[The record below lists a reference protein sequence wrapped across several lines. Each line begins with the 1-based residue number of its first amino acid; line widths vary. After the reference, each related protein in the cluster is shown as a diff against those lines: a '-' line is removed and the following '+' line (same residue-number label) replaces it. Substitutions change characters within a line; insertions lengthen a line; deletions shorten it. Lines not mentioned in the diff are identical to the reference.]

1 MNDATRQKIM
11 DAAGKLFAEKGYS
24 ETTTLAIAAESG
36 VNETTIFRNFG
47 SKKNLYME
55 IFCANT
61 PGAEDIL
68 LSGLT
73 NGADLKEDLSLMF
86 REYVSTCVQHIPN
99 YRLSVQQVDELRDQA
114 FYAQSSG
121 RFENMKTQMVSYLN
135 MLKSFGRII
144 ETDCTALSEYLFS
157 LFMIKAP
164 EFAGAGAEANSRA
177 QEALVQECTEYFYEF
192 LRNDRNSLHE
202 ERVP

>member
-1 MNDATRQKIM
+1 MSETGKKQIDSTRQKIM
-11 DAAGKLFAEKGYS
+11 DAAGRLFAEKGYT
-24 ETTTLAIAAESG
+24 ETTTLAISRESG

-47 SKKNLYME
+47 NKKNLYME

-73 NGADLKEDLSLMF
+73 NGADLKKDLSLLF
-86 REYVSTCVQHIPN
+86 REYINTCVLHIPN
-99 YRLSVQQVDELRDQA
+99 YRLSVQQVDELRGLT
-114 FYAQSSG
+114 FYQESAN
-121 RFENMKTQMVSYLN
+121 RFDNMTAQMVSYLN

-144 ETDCTALSEYLFS
+144 DTDCEALSELLFS

-164 EFAGAGAEANSRA
+164 EFASSDAENDPVL
-177 QEALVQECTEYFYEF
+177 EHFVDECTEYFYE
-192 LRNDRNSLHE
+192 LLA
-202 ERVP
+202 VK

>member
-1 MNDATRQKIM
+1 MSEKEKIQTNDTTRQKIM
-11 DAAGKLFAEKGYS
+11 DAAGRLFAEKGYT
-24 ETTTLAIAAESG
+24 ETTTLAIAKESG

-47 SKKNLYME
+47 NKKNLYME

-73 NGADLKEDLSLMF
+73 NGADLKKDLSLMF
-86 REYVSTCVQHIPN
+86 REYINTCVQHIPN
-99 YRLSVQQVDELRDQA
+99 YRLSVQQVDELQGQT
-114 FYAQSSG
+114 FYQESAN
-121 RFENMKTQMVSYLN
+121 RFDNMAAQMVSYLN

-144 ETDCTALSEYLFS
+144 DTDCEALSELLFS

-164 EFAGAGAEANSRA
+164 EFTGTDVENDPVLERFTA
-177 QEALVQECTEYFYEF
+177 ECTEYFYE
-192 LRNDRNSLHE
+192 LLA
-202 ERVP
+202 VK

>member
-1 MNDATRQKIM
+1 MKGSKGKNAMNDATRQKIL

-86 REYVSTCVQHIPN
+86 REYIGICVQHIPN

-114 FYAQSSG
+114 FYSQSSG
-121 RFENMKTQMVSYLN
+121 RFENMRSQMVSYLN

-144 ETDCTALSEYLFS
+144 DTDCAALSEYLFS

-164 EFAGAGAEANSRA
+164 QFAGADAEANSRA

-192 LRNDRNSLHE
+192 LAVR
-202 ERVP
+202 

>member
-1 MNDATRQKIM
+1 MSETGKKQTNDSTRQKIM
-11 DAAGKLFAEKGYS
+11 DAAGRLFAEKGYT
-24 ETTTLAIAAESG
+24 ETTTLAIAKESG

-47 SKKNLYME
+47 NKKNLYME

-73 NGADLKEDLSLMF
+73 NGADLKKDLSLLF
-86 REYVSTCVQHIPN
+86 REYINTCVQHIPN
-99 YRLSVQQVDELRDQA
+99 YRLSVQQVDELRGLT
-114 FYAQSSG
+114 FYQESAN
-121 RFENMKTQMVSYLN
+121 RFDNMTAQMVSYLN

-144 ETDCTALSEYLFS
+144 DTDCEALSELLFS

-164 EFAGAGAEANSRA
+164 EFASSDSENDPVL
-177 QEALVQECTEYFYEF
+177 ELFVDECTEYFYE
-192 LRNDRNSLHE
+192 LLA
-202 ERVP
+202 VK

>member
-1 MNDATRQKIM
+1 MHDAARQKIM

-24 ETTTLAIAAESG
+24 ETTTLAIAAQAG

-47 SKKNLYME
+47 SKKNLYRE

-68 LSGLT
+68 LNGLT
-73 NGADLKEDLSLMF
+73 NGADLKKDLSLMF
-86 REYVSTCVQHIPN
+86 REYVNTCVQHIPN

-114 FYAQSSG
+114 FYAESAD

-135 MLKSFGRII
+135 LLKSFGRIKDA
-144 ETDCTALSEYLFS
+144 DCAALSEYLFS

-164 EFAGAGAEANSRA
+164 QLAGADAEANNRA
-177 QEALVQECTEYFYEF
+177 QEALVQECTEYFYE
-192 LRNDRNSLHE
+192 LLA
-202 ERVP
+202 VK